1 MNYVKL
7 LKKVTGLDNVSEI
20 RTVMED
26 RDDWREMACRTCSS
40 TGWWWMFTT
49 RIHDVCRPSTIGN

>member
-7 LKKVTGLDNVSEI
+7 LQKDTGLDNVSEI

-26 RDDWREMACRTCSS
+26 RDDRIARRTCSS
-40 TGWWWMFTT
+40 TG
-49 RIHDVCRPSTIGN
+49 